1 MDFLFYFEKS
11 KSKDLNRVLTSD
23 PYADNSFARVGYT
36 LKDGGSISEREG
48 AYVYFKTDEEI
59 GIKLSKKLAEIN
71 GVEVGGEERERIL
84 KKINEQEQNAIEG
97 FGSIFT

>member
-36 LKDGGSISEREG
+36 LKDGGSIGEKEG

-59 GIKLSKKLAEIN
+59 GAKLSKKLVEID
-71 GVEVGGEERERIL
+71 GVEVAAGDKERIL
-84 KKINEQEQNAIEG
+84 KKISEQEQNAIEG

>member
-11 KSKDLNRVLTSD
+11 KFKDLNRVLTSD

-36 LKDGGSISEREG
+36 LKDGGSINEKEG
-48 AYVYFKTDEEI
+48 SYVYFKTDGEI
-59 GIKLSKKLAEIN
+59 GIKLSKKLLEIN
-71 GVEVGGEERERIL
+71 GIEVGGVEKEGIL